1 MRDLAYTFNGSKNQ
15 FNVSWADGKVAI
27 TTSTAYDG
35 ELFPLPVRIPAAVQE
50 QIPADITV
58 SVDGTDITVP
68 AILFDGH
75 YYLTVDGMNALR
87 PILERNGHLETGDL
101 PASWGA
107 ASTGGALRSGDK
119 SFASTAAGRRPAS
132 TPKPCAQP

>member
-1 MRDLAYTFNGSKNQ
+1 MCIRDRVSDLDKTGTAASFVGADGAPYFRMRDLAYTFNGSKNQ

-75 YYLTVDGMNALR
+75 YYLTVDGMNALLGTNAT
-87 PILERNGHLETGDL
+87 IQEK
-101 PASWGA
+101 A
-107 ASTGGALRSGDK
+107 A
-119 SFASTAAGRRPAS
+119 
-132 TPKPCAQP
+132 

>member
-1 MRDLAYTFNGSKNQ
+1 MWAPDGAPYFRMRDLAYTFNGSKNQ

-75 YYLTVDGMNALR
+75 YYLTVDGMNALLGTNAT
-87 PILERNGHLETGDL
+87 IQEK
-101 PASWGA
+101 A
-107 ASTGGALRSGDK
+107 A
-119 SFASTAAGRRPAS
+119 
-132 TPKPCAQP
+132 

>member
-1 MRDLAYTFNGSKNQ
+1 MIISYQKEKG
-15 FNVSWADGKVAI
+15 GKVAI

-75 YYLTVDGMNALR
+75 YYLTVDGMNALLGTNAT
-87 PILERNGHLETGDL
+87 IQEK
-101 PASWGA
+101 A
-107 ASTGGALRSGDK
+107 A
-119 SFASTAAGRRPAS
+119 
-132 TPKPCAQP
+132 